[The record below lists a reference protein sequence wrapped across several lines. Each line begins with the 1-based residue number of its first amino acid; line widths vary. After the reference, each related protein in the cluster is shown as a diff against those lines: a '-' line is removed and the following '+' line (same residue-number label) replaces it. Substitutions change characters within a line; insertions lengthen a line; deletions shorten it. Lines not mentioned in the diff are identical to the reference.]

1 MRRLSPK
8 ARKALMLLATH
19 PAGTAE
25 ELLLIAHGFKREML
39 AELVLAG
46 LATVVTET
54 AQTGTATV
62 KVERYCIT
70 DGGRRA
76 LKE

>member
-1 MRRLSPK
+1 MRRLGPK
-8 ARKALMLLATH
+8 ARKALTLLATH
-19 PAGTAE
+19 PAGAAE
-25 ELLLIAHGFKREML
+25 ELLMIAHGFKREML

-62 KVERYCIT
+62 KVDRYCIT
-70 DGGRRA
+70 DDGWRA
-76 LKE
+76 LKD